1 MFDFV
6 HENKKM
12 VQIVLALI
20 ILPFALWGVS
30 SYDKAGNSSDVVAT
44 VNGTKITQ
52 QEYENTLRQQQD
64 RLRQQLGA
72 NFDAAMF
79 ENPEMK
85 RAVLDSLISQRL
97 LVERAK
103 AAKLAVPDERVAQV
117 IAGIEAFQDG
127 GKFDKKRYESVLA
140 NQNMSPVTFEGR
152 VRDELLGQQLQDAYA
167 QNGFAANSIADN
179 VIHLN
184 EQKRVVS
191 VAFLSLQPF
200 MAQAKVDDATLKK
213 YYEQNSSEF
222 HVPEQA
228 KVEYVKFSADDL
240 LAKVEVS
247 REDARKYYDE
257 HPNDFG
263 TPEERQAAHI
273 LISVNAAASQTEQ
286 DAAKTK
292 AEQLLQQVRKNPAKF
307 AELAKQN
314 SQDPGSAA
322 KGGDLGF
329 FGHGMMVRPFE
340 DAAFALKAGEIS
352 GLVKSDFGYHII
364 KLVAVKPPRVL
375 PFDEA
380 RESIVNKLRQQKAAD
395 KFAEMA
401 EKFSNAVYEQSD
413 TLKPAADLV
422 GAKIER
428 SAWLIK
434 GAAVAEPWTAKM
446 LQAIF
451 NDEVVK
457 SKRNTPAIEVAGN
470 TLVAARILE
479 YKPAS
484 VRALSE
490 VQEIIKQKLL
500 RQQALELAEK
510 QGKSILV
517 QLQSGNKPALSWGA
531 AQNLTR
537 AQHGSLDAGLV
548 RQIFQ
553 ANAAQLPQ
561 FVGAQDAQ
569 NGYILVRIDAV
580 TEGAVIDDAKRARYT
595 QQLRQLTGE
604 EMSHAYLADAKR
616 QATIKVNLPE
626 SEVSRVVPKNVTGQ
640 P

>member
-30 SYDKAGNSSDVVAT
+30 SYDRSGNSPDVAAT

-52 QEYENTLRQQQD
+52 QELENALRQQQD
-64 RLRQQLGA
+64 RMRQQLGA

-79 ENPEMK
+79 DNPEMK
-85 RAVLDSLISQRL
+85 RAVLDNLVSQRL
-97 LVERAK
+97 LVERAR
-103 AAKLAVPDERVAQV
+103 AASLAVTDDQVAKV

-127 GKFDKKRYESVLA
+127 GKFDKKRYEAVLT
-140 NQNMSPVTFEGR
+140 NQNMSPLTFEAK
-152 VRDELLGQQLQDAYA
+152 VRDELLGQQMQDAYA
-167 QNGFAANSIADN
+167 QNGFAANSVADN
-179 VIHLN
+179 VVRLN
-184 EQKRVVS
+184 EQQRVVS
-191 VAFLSLQPF
+191 VAPISFQSF
-200 MAQAKVDDATLKK
+200 MSQAKVDDAALKK
-213 YYEQNSSEF
+213 YYEQNPNEF
-222 HVPEQA
+222 RVQEQA
-228 KVEYVKFSADDL
+228 KVEYVKFSVDDL
-240 LAKVEVS
+240 LTRAEVS
-247 REDARKYYDE
+247 KEDVRKYYDE
-257 HPNDFG
+257 HQNDFG
-263 TPEERQAAHI
+263 TREERHAAHI
-273 LISVNAAASQTEQ
+273 LISVSAAASQAEQ
-286 DAAKTK
+286 DAAKAK
-292 AEQLLQQVRKNPAKF
+292 AEQLLQQARQNPAKF
-307 AELAKQN
+307 AELARKN

-322 KGGDLGF
+322 NGGDLGF
-329 FGHGMMVRPFE
+329 FGRGMMVKPFD
-340 DAAFALKAGEIS
+340 DAAFALQAGEIS

-364 KLVAVKPPRVL
+364 KLLAVKQPRVL

-380 RESIVNKLRQQKAAD
+380 REAIVNKLRQQKAAD
-395 KFAEMA
+395 MFAEMA

-422 GAKIER
+422 GAKIEQ
-428 SAWLIK
+428 SGWLIK
-434 GAAVAEPWTAKM
+434 GTAAGETWTAKM

-457 SKRNTPAIEVAGN
+457 NKRNTAAIEVAAN

-490 VQEIIKQKLL
+490 VQEVIRQKLL
-500 RQQALELAEK
+500 RQQSLELAAK
-510 QGKSILV
+510 QGKSTLE
-517 QLQSGNKPALSWGA
+517 QLQGGNKPALSWGA
-531 AQNLTR
+531 AQSITR
-537 AQHGSLDAGLV
+537 AQHGSLDMGLV

-561 FVGAQDAQ
+561 FVGVEDVQ
-569 NGYILVRIDAV
+569 NGYVLVRIDTV
-580 TEGAVIDDAKRARYT
+580 KEGGAIDDARRARYA

-604 EMSHAYLADAKR
+604 EMSHAYLADAM
-616 QATIKVNLPE
+616 QHASIKVNLPA
-626 SEVSRVVPKNVTGQ
+626 VKVQ